1 MQGYKSKFWNPEEKK
16 TNEINI
22 QYEEEMNE
30 NEIELRPSNITLER
44 KLTDPFIANNL
55 NEFQENVKK
64 EILQNNKKIGF

>member
-1 MQGYKSKFWNPEEKK
+1 
-16 TNEINI
+16 
-22 QYEEEMNE
+22 MNE

-64 EILQNNKKIGF
+64 EIPQNNKKIGF